1 MGLKPKAFSLVLL
14 ENCLE
19 EGILEMV
26 LWALAYSQEY
36 KRGKRERE
44 GDVSSDRHLAGL
56 PPL

>member
-1 MGLKPKAFSLVLL
+1 MGLKQKAFSLVLL

-26 LWALAYSQEY
+26 LWALAYSQED

-44 GDVSSDRHLAGL
+44 REM
-56 PPL
+56 